1 MKFGLLLIG
10 LILTMTIFI
19 TILGAN
25 SQMQTQSSTGQNVAT
40 EIAPRDAYNRLLNT
54 SVEMAYLD
62 TMIGLSQW
70 DQDVSMPDNATE
82 YRAKA
87 QSYMEDLKNKKW
99 IDPEFDRLLSI
110 ANSGSN
116 WSTVEAANL
125 RLWNRDH
132 DKRIK
137 LPPNFAAR
145 ESEMVSKALAAWE
158 DAREKDN
165 YSIFQPHLKA
175 LVELNREK
183 ARYWGYTEHP
193 YAALLDDY
201 SPGMTAAQCD
211 RLFEAI
217 KPRIIEL
224 IVNIK
229 ESEVNDSGTN
239 GSNKAARIALK
250 NIYGNAAYP
259 EAKQEALMKNITA
272 GLGFDYGAGIMVK
285 AKRNPS
291 TYDIGIHD
299 VRTSLRYDEHN
310 PEIALLDVIHECGH
324 GIAGQRIPIEYHGM
338 PIDGEPGMDM
348 AEAEARLFE
357 NNLARSRAFWQ
368 YWLPQMKA
376 EFKPNMDNVSVDD
389 MHRYINRLNIVPIR
403 IDADEVSYILHII
416 IRYEIE
422 RDLFEGKISF
432 DDLPKIWNQKYKDY
446 LGLDIS
452 NDNDGILQDVHWAG
466 GSFGYFPAYAV
477 ASVNAAQLEAAM
489 RRDYPNL
496 DQRLASGESSAP
508 AAWMQEHVY
517 KYGAIYNTPE
527 LMKKAT
533 GNETEAYDF
542 LNYLDGKYK
551 QIYSLK

>member
-25 SQMQTQSSTGQNVAT
+25 SQPQSGTGQNVASEMT
-40 EIAPRDAYNRLLNT
+40 PRDAYNRLLNT

-70 DQDVSMPDNATE
+70 DQDVSMPDNATG

-87 QSYMEDLKNKKW
+87 QGYMEDLKNRKW
-99 IDPEFDRLLSI
+99 IDPEFGKLLSI
-110 ANSGSN
+110 ANNGSN

-125 RLWNRDH
+125 RLWNRDYS
-132 DKRIK
+132 KRIK
-137 LPPNFAAR
+137 LPPDFAAS
-145 ESEMVSKALAAWE
+145 ESEMISKALAAWE

-165 YSIFQPHLKA
+165 YTIFQPHLKA

-183 ARYWGYTEHP
+183 AKYWGYTEHP
-193 YAALLDDY
+193 YDALLDDY

-217 KPRIIEL
+217 KPRIVEL
-224 IVNIK
+224 IVEIK
-229 ESEVNDSGTN
+229 ESEMNNSSKTA
-239 GSNKAARIALK
+239 KTALK
-250 NIYGNAAYP
+250 NVYGNATYSQ
-259 EAKQEALMKNITA
+259 AKQEALLKNITS
-272 GLGFDYGAGIMVK
+272 GLGYDYGAGIMVR

-291 TYDIGIHD
+291 TYGIGVHD
-299 VRTSLRYDEHN
+299 VRMSLRYDEHN
-310 PEIALLDVIHECGH
+310 PEIALLDIIHECGH
-324 GIAGQRIPIEYHGM
+324 GIAGQRIPDEYFGM
-338 PIDGEPGMDM
+338 PVGTEPGMDM

-357 NNLARSRAFWQ
+357 NNLGRSKAFWQ

-432 DDLPKIWNQKYKDY
+432 DDLPKIWNQKYKEY
-446 LGLDIS
+446 LGLNITD
-452 NDNDGILQDVHWAG
+452 DNNGILQDVHWAG

-477 ASVNAAQLEAAM
+477 ASMNAAQLETAM
-489 RRDYPNL
+489 RRDYPDL
-496 DQRLASGESSAP
+496 DQRLASGDSSIP

-517 KYGAIYNTPE
+517 KYGAIYDTPQ

-542 LNYLDGKYK
+542 QNYLDSKYN
-551 QIYSLK
+551 QVYNLK

>member
-1 MKFGLLLIG
+1 MKLGLLLIG

-25 SQMQTQSSTGQNVAT
+25 SQPQSGSGQNVASEMT
-40 EIAPRDAYNRLLNT
+40 PRDAYNRLLNT

-87 QSYMEDLKNKKW
+87 QGYMEDLKNRKW
-99 IDPEFDRLLSI
+99 IDPEFGKLLSI
-110 ANSGSN
+110 ANNGSN

-125 RLWNRDH
+125 RLWNRDYN
-132 DKRIK
+132 KRIK
-137 LPPNFAAR
+137 LPPDFAAR
-145 ESEMVSKALAAWE
+145 ESEMISKALAAWE

-165 YSIFQPHLKA
+165 YTIFQPHLKA

-183 ARYWGYTEHP
+183 AKYWGYTEHP
-193 YAALLDDY
+193 YDALLDDY

-217 KPRIIEL
+217 KPRIVGL
-224 IVNIK
+224 IVEIK
-229 ESEVNDSGTN
+229 ESEMNNSSKTA
-239 GSNKAARIALK
+239 KTALK
-250 NIYGNAAYP
+250 NVYGNATYSQ
-259 EAKQEALMKNITA
+259 AKQEALLKNITS
-272 GLGFDYGAGIMVK
+272 GLGYDYGAGIMVK

-291 TYDIGIHD
+291 TYGIGVHD
-299 VRTSLRYDEHN
+299 VRMSLRYDEHN
-310 PEIALLDVIHECGH
+310 PEIALSDVIHECGH
-324 GIAGQRIPIEYHGM
+324 GIAGQRIPDEYFGM
-338 PIDGEPGMDM
+338 PVGTEPGMDM

-357 NNLARSRAFWQ
+357 NNLGRSKAFWQ

-376 EFKPNMDNVSVDD
+376 EFKSNMDNVSVDD

-432 DDLPKIWNQKYKDY
+432 DDLPKIWNQKYKEY
-446 LGLDIS
+446 LGLNITD
-452 NDNDGILQDVHWAG
+452 DNNGILQDVHWAG

-477 ASVNAAQLEAAM
+477 ASMNAAQLETAM
-489 RRDYPNL
+489 RRDYPDL
-496 DQRLASGESSAP
+496 DQRLASGDSSIP

-517 KYGAIYNTPE
+517 KYGAIYDTPQ

-542 LNYLDGKYK
+542 QNYLDSKYN
-551 QIYSLK
+551 QVYNLK

>member
-25 SQMQTQSSTGQNVAT
+25 SQPQSGTGQNVASEMT
-40 EIAPRDAYNRLLNT
+40 PRDAYNRLLNT

-70 DQDVSMPDNATE
+70 DQDVSMPDNATG

-87 QSYMEDLKNKKW
+87 QGYMEDLKNRKW
-99 IDPEFDRLLSI
+99 IDPEFGKLLSI
-110 ANSGSN
+110 ANNGSN

-125 RLWNRDH
+125 RLWNRDYS
-132 DKRIK
+132 KRIK
-137 LPPNFAAR
+137 LPPDFAAR
-145 ESEMVSKALAAWE
+145 ESEMISKALAAWE

-165 YSIFQPHLKA
+165 YTIFQPHLKA

-183 ARYWGYTEHP
+183 AKYWGYTEHP
-193 YAALLDDY
+193 YDALLDDY

-217 KPRIIEL
+217 KPRIVEL
-224 IVNIK
+224 IVEIK
-229 ESEVNDSGTN
+229 ESEMNNSSKTA
-239 GSNKAARIALK
+239 KTALK
-250 NIYGNAAYP
+250 NVYGNATYSQ
-259 EAKQEALMKNITA
+259 AKQEALLKNITS
-272 GLGFDYGAGIMVK
+272 GLGYDYGAGIMVR

-291 TYDIGIHD
+291 TYGIGVHD
-299 VRTSLRYDEHN
+299 VRMSLRYDEHN
-310 PEIALLDVIHECGH
+310 PEIALLDIIHECGH
-324 GIAGQRIPIEYHGM
+324 GIAGQRIPDEYFGM
-338 PIDGEPGMDM
+338 PVGTEPGMDM

-357 NNLARSRAFWQ
+357 NNLGRSKAFWQ

-432 DDLPKIWNQKYKDY
+432 DDLPKIWNQKYKEY
-446 LGLDIS
+446 LGLNITD
-452 NDNDGILQDVHWAG
+452 DNNGILQDVHWAG

-477 ASVNAAQLEAAM
+477 ASMNAAQLETAM
-489 RRDYPNL
+489 RRDYPDL
-496 DQRLASGESSAP
+496 DQRLASGDSSIP

-517 KYGAIYNTPE
+517 KYGAIYDTPQ

-542 LNYLDGKYK
+542 QNYLDSKYN
-551 QIYSLK
+551 QVYNLK